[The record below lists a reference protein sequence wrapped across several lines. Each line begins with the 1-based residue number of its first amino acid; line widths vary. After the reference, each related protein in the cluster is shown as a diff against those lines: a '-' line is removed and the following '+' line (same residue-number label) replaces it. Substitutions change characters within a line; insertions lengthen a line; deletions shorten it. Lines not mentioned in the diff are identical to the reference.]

1 MDRGPSRPTLY
12 SVRIPRVSGFTNRYL
27 DFFIEATS
35 IPEARLDTAIALGQ
49 ENMGI
54 TREQPTALV
63 YGKPF
68 EMTVIENGRFS
79 VYKDLRNWLN
89 LTTQNA
95 NQFAGIAGGIVG
107 GTRNQR
113 MQYYDTYTSDMDLIK
128 LEQPGAN
135 PNETE
140 PDGYDEVM
148 RVRFLNAY
156 PIGIGSVQ
164 LGSGMTDEMTRF
176 TVSFTYESYSLL
188 QGGTINDILV

>member
-12 SVRIPRVSGFTNRYL
+12 SVRIPRVTGFTNRYL
-27 DFFIEATS
+27 DFFVESTA

-68 EMTVIENGRFS
+68 RMLVIENGRFS
-79 VYKDLRNWLN
+79 IYKDLRNWLN

-95 NQFAGIAGGIVG
+95 NQFAGVAGNLVG

-113 MQYYDTYTSDMDLIK
+113 MHYYDTYTSDMDLIK
-128 LEQPGAN
+128 LEQPGAT

-140 PDGYDEVM
+140 PDGYNEVM

-156 PIGIGSVQ
+156 PVAIGDVQ
-164 LGSGMTDEMTRF
+164 LGSGMNDEVTKF
-176 TVSFTYESYSLL
+176 SVDFTYESYSLL
-188 QGGTINDILV
+188 QGGAINDILA